1 MAFVERCLYPF
12 ILHKCSD
19 EFFINMLSLFLIL
32 RLKFQQILQ
41 WPCPNGRHL
50 ENLKTQPA
58 HSIFNKS
65 AGHTKRGH
73 EIAEQPGDFH
83 TIKMASMLLR
93 VAGEG
98 TFLRS
103 LVPCVNL
110 IPVRFRVRRKMPSKI
125 RNNPF
130 VQRRTDFIKKL
141 VLALVQHER
150 IQTTDWK
157 AQQLKKY
164 AELVRVNVVRLI
176 RCDFSHFLG
185 LVKFDFSRLPHFPP
199 HSTPPPQFPFSPH
212 PCYITLACND

>member
-1 MAFVERCLYPF
+1 
-12 ILHKCSD
+12 
-19 EFFINMLSLFLIL
+19 MLPLFLIL

-41 WPCPNGRHL
+41 WPCPDGRHL

-73 EIAEQPGDFH
+73 KIAEQPGDFH

-176 RCDFSHFLG
+176 RCDFNHFTLI
-185 LVKFDFSRLPHFPP
+185 SIWN
-199 HSTPPPQFPFSPH
+199 STLLL
-212 PCYITLACND
+212 YVTLKLRCGAA

>member
-12 ILHKCSD
+12 ILHKCSN
-19 EFFINMLSLFLIL
+19 EFFINMLPLFLIL
-32 RLKFQQILQ
+32 RFKFQQILQ
-41 WPCPNGRHL
+41 WPCPDGRHL
-50 ENLKTQPA
+50 ENLKTQSA

-65 AGHTKRGH
+65 AGHTKRGQ

-164 AELVRVNVVRLI
+164 AELVRVKVVRFI
-176 RCDFSHFLG
+176 RSDFNHFLG
-185 LVKFDFSRLPHFPP
+185 FVKFDFSRLPHFPP
-199 HSTPPPQFPFSPH
+199 HSTPPPQLPFSLH
-212 PCYITLACND
+212 PCCITLACND